1 MEMSLAYMEETVAA
15 MADHGFSLLAVAD
28 AFEKDGLVV
37 YRRNRFEL
45 SRGSDEQIVLEC
57 LEYPDARRTYWLELV
72 RICRIKANVF
82 ELDSWKHRPEQVEFR
97 FYARPDGVALTF
109 VLEL

>member
-15 MADHGFSLLAVAD
+15 MADHGFSVVGVAD
-28 AFEKDGLVV
+28 AFEKEGQVV

-45 SRGSDEQIVLEC
+45 TRGVGEDLVLEC
-57 LEYPDARRTYWLELV
+57 LEYPDLRRTYWLELRRMG
-72 RICRIKANVF
+72 RIRANLF
-82 ELDSWKHRPEQVEFR
+82 ELDSWKHRADQVEFR
-97 FYARPDGVALTF
+97 YYARLDGVALTF